1 MEPIDKAIFKSMKK
15 YHIDARQISTLQSI
29 DFRPFDPVTKYVL
42 SVVKDPSTGAEIS
55 ACKGAVQSVLAFV
68 EKENGHGV
76 EPDHR
81 RIYLQSIDEFAK
93 RGFRSLGVALKTD
106 AKNPWLL
113 VGVLSLF
120 HPPRDDSA
128 QTIATAKSMGVK
140 VKMLTGDQ
148 LAIAKETG
156 HQLNMGTNMFDAD
169 KLQWTTASG
178 AEIADCKIITS
189 FIIIQTKPNSILLFV
204 RCADIENADG
214 FAQVFPEHKYK
225 VVETL
230 QGRGLIAMTGDGVN
244 DALPSRRLMSESLSR
259 VPLRSRVLQPAW
271 SFSPLVSVS

>member
-93 RGFRSLGVALKTD
+93 RGFRSLGAALKTD

-113 VGVLSLF
+113 VGVLPLF
-120 HPPRDDSA
+120 DPPRDDSA

-156 HQLNMGTNMFDAD
+156 HQLNMGTNMFDAS
-169 KLQWTTASG
+169 KLHWTTASG

-189 FIIIQTKPNSILLFV
+189 FFFIPNQAKLNLAV
-204 RCADIENADG
+204 C
-214 FAQVFPEHKYK
+214 
-225 VVETL
+225 
-230 QGRGLIAMTGDGVN
+230 
-244 DALPSRRLMSESLSR
+244 SLCR
-259 VPLRSRVLQPAW
+259 H
-271 SFSPLVSVS
+271 